1 MKLVIDQSKEYK
13 EVEITIKCGIVDKRL
28 EKLISQIRLY
38 SFSVLGKKDNK
49 IFNIALE
56 NIYYFESVD
65 EKSFIYTEDDV
76 FETEF
81 KLYELEKD
89 LVDSRFV
96 RISKS
101 CILNIENLLSVKAL
115 LNGKYEATMNND
127 EKLIINRH
135 YVPLFKEKFG
145 L

>member
-1 MKLVIDQSKEYK
+1 MKLIIDQSKEHK
-13 EVEITIKCGIVDKRL
+13 EVEIIIKCGIVDKRL
-28 EKLISQIRLY
+28 EKLIAQIRLY
-38 SFSVLGKKDNK
+38 SFSIAGKKGNK

-56 NIYYFESVD
+56 DVYYFESVD
-65 EKSFIYTEDDV
+65 EKSFIYTKDDV
-76 FETEF
+76 FETEY
-81 KLYELEKD
+81 KLYALEKD

-96 RISKS
+96 RISKA

-115 LNGKYEATMNND
+115 LNGRYEATMNNN

-135 YVPLFKEKFG
+135 YVPSFKEKFD